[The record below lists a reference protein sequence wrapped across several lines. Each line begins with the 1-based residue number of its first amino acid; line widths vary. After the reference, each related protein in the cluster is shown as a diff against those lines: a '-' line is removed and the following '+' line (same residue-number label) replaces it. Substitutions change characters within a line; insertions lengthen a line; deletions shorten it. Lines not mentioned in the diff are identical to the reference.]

1 MRSDKRLRQA
11 ATSCTLATLR
21 APIRHDIQPS
31 SSLVDGAS
39 PGGTSSLI
47 CPVTISGDHRSCQ
60 NVFFERYFL
69 VEKIVV
75 LGTLLPIA
83 ILFSF

>member
-1 MRSDKRLRQA
+1 
-11 ATSCTLATLR
+11 
-21 APIRHDIQPS
+21 
-31 SSLVDGAS
+31 
-39 PGGTSSLI
+39 LI